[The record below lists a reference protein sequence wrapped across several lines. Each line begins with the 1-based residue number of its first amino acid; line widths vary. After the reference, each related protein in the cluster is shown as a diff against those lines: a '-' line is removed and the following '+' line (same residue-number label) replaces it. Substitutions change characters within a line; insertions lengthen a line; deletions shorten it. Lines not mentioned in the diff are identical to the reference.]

1 MLRILVKILKFSIL
15 KLSNKPIFMS
25 NIVKKYLR
33 VLEVISS
40 LNCES
45 NLKSGVGRKQKM
57 SDLEVVA
64 LSLTAEFMSIDS
76 ENSLFKEISNQQI
89 LNLIERS
96 QFNKRRRKL
105 FFLLEEVR
113 LKLASYFLEF
123 EDYFIVDS
131 MPLEICKFSRHNRIK
146 ICKEEFETAPSKGFC
161 ASQNNWFFGY
171 KLHGVCS
178 INGIFHSLDIT
189 KAEVH
194 DVQFLK
200 NIKQQMSDCV
210 LLGDRG
216 YLSESIQLDLFQT
229 ANIKL
234 ETPKRANQKQYKPQP
249 YIFRKSRKRIETL
262 FSQLC
267 DQFRIRNNYAKTFQG
282 FKTRILAKITALT
295 LVQYINKFIFDRPIN
310 NIKNQ
315 TI

>member
-1 MLRILVKILKFSIL
+1 
-15 KLSNKPIFMS
+15 MS

-40 LNCES
+40 LNFE
-45 NLKSGVGRKQKM
+45 LEFKSGVGRKEKM
-57 SDLEVVA
+57 SDLEIVA

-76 ENSLFKEISNQQI
+76 ENSLFKEINNQQI
-89 LNLIERS
+89 PNLIERS

-105 FFLLEEVR
+105 FLFLEEVR
-113 LKLASYFLEF
+113 IKLASHFLEF

-131 MPLEICKFSRHNRIK
+131 MPLEICKFARHKRIK
-146 ICKEEFETAPSKGFC
+146 ICKNEFETAPSKGFC
-161 ASQNNWFFGY
+161 ASQNNWFYGY

-178 INGIFHSLDIT
+178 INGVFHSLDIT

-194 DVQFLK
+194 DVHFLK

-216 YLSESIQLDLFQT
+216 YISESIQLDLFQSV
-229 ANIKL
+229 NIKL
-234 ETPKRANQKQYKPQP
+234 ETPKRANQMNYKPQP

-267 DQFRIRNNYAKTFQG
+267 DQFMIRRNYAKSCLACGAG
-282 FKTRILAKITALT
+282 FSTNEGKYGLACC
-295 LVQYINKFIFDRPIN
+295 VIFD
-310 NIKNQ
+310 KYDK
-315 TI
+315 

>member
-1 MLRILVKILKFSIL
+1 
-15 KLSNKPIFMS
+15 MS
-25 NIVKKYLR
+25 NIAKNYFR
-33 VLEVISS
+33 VLEVVSS

-45 NLKSGVGRKQKM
+45 EFKSGVGRKKKM
-57 SDLEVVA
+57 SDIEVVA

-76 ENSLFKEISNQQI
+76 ENSLFKQI
-89 LNLIERS
+89 NTAAIPNLIERS

-105 FFLLEEVR
+105 FLFCEQAR
-113 LKLASYFLEF
+113 MKLASYFLEF
-123 EDYFIVDS
+123 EDYYVVDS

-161 ASQNNWFFGY
+161 ASQGNWFYGY

-178 INGIFHSLDIT
+178 LSGVFHSLDIT
-189 KAEVH
+189 KASVH
-194 DVQFLK
+194 DVHFLK

-216 YLSESIQLDLFQT
+216 YLSSTMQLDLFET

-234 ETPKRANQKQYKPQP
+234 ETPMRINQAGYKKQP

-267 DQFRIRNNYAKTFQG
+267 DQFLIRRNYAKTFEG

-310 NIKNQ
+310 NIKIQ
-315 TI
+315 II

>member
-1 MLRILVKILKFSIL
+1 MT
-15 KLSNKPIFMS
+15 
-25 NIVKKYLR
+25 NIVKNYRR
-33 VLEVISS
+33 VLEVINS

-45 NLKSGVGRKQKM
+45 GSKGNVGRKQKM

-64 LSLTAEFMSIDS
+64 LSLTSEFMSIDS
-76 ENSLFKEISNQQI
+76 ENSLFKQI
-89 LNLIERS
+89 DNIVIPNLIERS

-105 FFLLEEVR
+105 FHLSEEVR
-113 LKLASYFLEF
+113 TKLAAHFLEF

-146 ICKEEFETAPSKGFC
+146 ICKGDFETAPSKGFC
-161 ASQNNWFFGY
+161 ASQNSWFYGY
-171 KLHGVCS
+171 KLHGICS
-178 INGIFHSLDIT
+178 VTGVFHSLDIT

-194 DVQFLK
+194 DIHFLK
-200 NIKQQMSDCV
+200 NIKQQVSDCV
-210 LLGDRG
+210 VLGDRG
-216 YLSESIQLDLFQT
+216 YVSETIQLDLFQS

-234 ETPKRANQKQYKPQP
+234 ETPKRRNQKNFKPQP

-267 DQFRIRNNYAKTFQG
+267 DQFLIRRNYAKSFQG

-295 LVQYINKFIFDRPIN
+295 LIQYINKFIFDRPIN

-315 TI
+315 LI

>member
-1 MLRILVKILKFSIL
+1 
-15 KLSNKPIFMS
+15 MS
-25 NIVKKYLR
+25 NIVKNYYR

-40 LNCES
+40 LNWEYEH
-45 NLKSGVGRKQKM
+45 KSKVGRKSKM
-57 SDLEVVA
+57 SDIEVVA
-64 LSLTAEFMSIDS
+64 LSLTSEYMSIDS
-76 ENSLFKEISNQQI
+76 ENSLFKQIKPSEIP
-89 LNLIERS
+89 NLIERS

-105 FFLLEEVR
+105 FFFLNKIR
-113 LKLASYFLEF
+113 LKLASSFIEF
-123 EDYFIVDS
+123 EKYFIVDS

-146 ICKEEFETAPSKGFC
+146 ICKDEFETAPSKGYC
-161 ASQNNWFFGY
+161 ASQNNWFYGY

-178 INGIFHSLDIT
+178 VNGIFHSLEIT

-194 DVQFLK
+194 DVHFLK

-216 YLSESIQLDLFQT
+216 YLSESIQLDLFRT
-229 ANIKL
+229 VNIKL
-234 ETPKRANQKQYKPQP
+234 ETPMRMNQKQYKPQP

-267 DQFRIRNNYAKTFQG
+267 DQFRIRNNYAKSFQG

-295 LVQYINKFIFDRPIN
+295 LVQYINKVIFDRPIN

-315 TI
+315 II

>member
-1 MLRILVKILKFSIL
+1 
-15 KLSNKPIFMS
+15 MS
-25 NIVKKYLR
+25 NIVKNYFKI
-33 VLEVISS
+33 LEILSS
-40 LNCES
+40 LNCDLE
-45 NLKSGVGRKQKM
+45 LKKGAGRKSKM

-76 ENSLFKEISNQQI
+76 ENSLFKQISQQEIP
-89 LNLIERS
+89 NLIERS
-96 QFNKRRRKL
+96 QFNKRRRML
-105 FFLLEEVR
+105 FLFSEKIR
-113 LKLASYFLEF
+113 IKLASYFLEF
-123 EDYFIVDS
+123 EDYYIVDS

-146 ICKEEFETAPSKGFC
+146 ICKEEFETSPSKGFC
-161 ASQNNWFFGY
+161 ASQNNWFYGY

-178 INGIFHSLDIT
+178 VSGVFHSLDIT

-194 DVQFLK
+194 DVHFLK
-200 NIKQQMSDCV
+200 NIKIQMSDCV

-229 ANIKL
+229 VNIKL
-234 ETPKRANQKQYKPQP
+234 ETPKRTNQKNYKPQA

-267 DQFRIRNNYAKTFQG
+267 DQFRIRNNYAKSFQG

-315 TI
+315 II

>member
-1 MLRILVKILKFSIL
+1 MSNLVKNYLRI
-15 KLSNKPIFMS
+15 
-25 NIVKKYLR
+25 
-33 VLEVISS
+33 LEVISS
-40 LNCES
+40 LNCE
-45 NLKSGVGRKQKM
+45 LEYKSGVGRKSKM

-76 ENSLFKEISNQQI
+76 ENSLFKLVDSGQI
-89 LNLIERS
+89 PNLIERS

-105 FFLLEEVR
+105 FLFSEEVR
-113 LKLASYFLEF
+113 LQLASRFLEF

-131 MPLEICKFSRHNRIK
+131 MPLEICKFALHRRIK
-146 ICKEEFETAPSKGFC
+146 ICKKEFETAPSKGFC
-161 ASQNNWFFGY
+161 ASQNTWFYGY

-178 INGIFHSLDIT
+178 ISGVFHSLDIT
-189 KAEVH
+189 KEEVH
-194 DVQFLK
+194 DVHFLD

-216 YLSESIQLDLFQT
+216 YLSKTIQLDLFQSV
-229 ANIKL
+229 NIKL
-234 ETPKRANQKQYKPQP
+234 ETPKRKNQKDYKPQA

-267 DQFRIRNNYAKTFQG
+267 DQFKIRNNYAKSFEG
-282 FKTRILAKITALT
+282 FKTRILAKMTALT
-295 LVQYINKFIFDRPIN
+295 LVQFVNKFIFDRPIN

-315 TI
+315 II

>member
-1 MLRILVKILKFSIL
+1 MSP
-15 KLSNKPIFMS
+15 NKTISMS
-25 NIVKKYLR
+25 NIVKNYLR

-40 LNCES
+40 LNCE
-45 NLKSGVGRKQKM
+45 LIYKSGVGRKQKM

-76 ENSLFKEISNQQI
+76 ENSLFKQLNQAEIP
-89 LNLIERS
+89 NLIKRS

-105 FFLLEEVR
+105 FLFSEEIR
-113 LKLASYFLEF
+113 TKLAKEFLEF

-131 MPLEICKFSRHNRIK
+131 MPLEICKFSRHSRIK
-146 ICKEEFETAPSKGFC
+146 ICKEEFESAPSKGFC
-161 ASQNNWFFGY
+161 ASQNNWYFGY

-178 INGIFHSLDIT
+178 VSGIFHSLDIT

-194 DVQFLK
+194 DVHFLK

-229 ANIKL
+229 VKVRL
-234 ETPKRANQKQYKPQP
+234 ETPKRSNQKDYKQQP

-267 DQFRIRNNYAKTFQG
+267 DQFMIRRNYAKSFEG
-282 FKTRILAKITALT
+282 FKTRILAKITSLT

-310 NIKNQ
+310 NIKIQ
-315 TI
+315 II

>member
-1 MLRILVKILKFSIL
+1 
-15 KLSNKPIFMS
+15 MS
-25 NIVKKYLR
+25 NIVKNYLR

-40 LNCES
+40 LNCE
-45 NLKSGVGRKQKM
+45 LDFKSGIGRKQKM
-57 SDLEVVA
+57 SDLEVIA

-76 ENSLFKEISNQQI
+76 ENSLFKQLLPGEIP
-89 LNLIERS
+89 NLIERS
-96 QFNKRRRKL
+96 QFNKRRKKL
-105 FFLLEEVR
+105 FLFSEEIR
-113 LKLASYFLEF
+113 TKLARKFLEF
-123 EDYFIVDS
+123 EDYFVVDS

-146 ICKEEFETAPSKGFC
+146 ICKDDFETAPSKGFC
-161 ASQNNWFFGY
+161 ASQNSWFFGY

-178 INGIFHSLDIT
+178 VSGVFHSLDIT

-194 DVQFLK
+194 DVHFLK

-216 YLSESIQLDLFQT
+216 YVSESIQLDLFQSV
-229 ANIKL
+229 NIKL
-234 ETPKRANQKQYKPQP
+234 ETPKRMNQVNYKPQP
-249 YIFRKSRKRIETL
+249 YVFRKSRKRIETL

-267 DQFRIRNNYAKTFQG
+267 DQFLIRRNYAKTFEG

-295 LVQYINKFIFDRPIN
+295 LIQYINKFIFDRPIN

-315 TI
+315 LI

>member
-1 MLRILVKILKFSIL
+1 
-15 KLSNKPIFMS
+15 MS
-25 NIVKKYLR
+25 NIVKNYFR

-40 LNCES
+40 LNCE
-45 NLKSGVGRKQKM
+45 LIYKSGVGRKKKM

-76 ENSLFKEISNQQI
+76 ENSLFKQLNQAEIP
-89 LNLIERS
+89 NLIERS

-105 FFLLEEVR
+105 FLFSEEIR
-113 LKLASYFLEF
+113 TKLAKEFLEF

-131 MPLEICKFSRHNRIK
+131 MPLEICKFSRHSRIK
-146 ICKEEFETAPSKGFC
+146 ICKEEFESAPSKGFC
-161 ASQNNWFFGY
+161 ASQNNWYFGY

-178 INGIFHSLDIT
+178 VSGIFHSLDIT

-194 DVQFLK
+194 DVHFLK

-229 ANIKL
+229 VKVKL
-234 ETPKRANQKQYKPQP
+234 ETPKRANQKDYKPQP

-267 DQFRIRNNYAKTFQG
+267 DQFMIRRNYAKSFEG
-282 FKTRILAKITALT
+282 FKTRILAKITSLT

-310 NIKNQ
+310 NIKIQ
-315 TI
+315 II

>member
-1 MLRILVKILKFSIL
+1 
-15 KLSNKPIFMS
+15 MS
-25 NIVKKYLR
+25 NIVKNYFR

-40 LNCES
+40 LNCE
-45 NLKSGVGRKQKM
+45 LEYKSDVGRKQKM
-57 SDLEVVA
+57 SDLEVIA

-76 ENSLFKEISNQQI
+76 ENSLFKEINKQQI
-89 LNLIERS
+89 PNLIERS

-105 FFLLEEVR
+105 FFFLEEVR
-113 LKLASYFLEF
+113 TKLASRFLEF
-123 EDYFIVDS
+123 ENYFIVDS
-131 MPLEICKFSRHNRIK
+131 MPLEICKFSRHRRIK
-146 ICKEEFETAPSKGFC
+146 ICKNDFETAPSKGFC
-161 ASQNNWFFGY
+161 ASQNTWFYGY

-189 KAEVH
+189 KAEIH
-194 DVQFLK
+194 DVHFLK
-200 NIKQQMSDCV
+200 NIKEQMFDCV

-216 YLSESIQLDLFQT
+216 YLSQSIQLDLFQT
-229 ANIKL
+229 VNIKL
-234 ETPKRANQKQYKPQP
+234 ETPKRTNQKDYRPQP
-249 YIFRKSRKRIETL
+249 YVFRKSRKRIETL

-267 DQFRIRNNYAKTFQG
+267 DQFRIRNNYAKTFEG

-315 TI
+315 II

>member
-1 MLRILVKILKFSIL
+1 MSP
-15 KLSNKPIFMS
+15 NKTISMS
-25 NIVKKYLR
+25 NIVKNYLR

-40 LNCES
+40 LNCE
-45 NLKSGVGRKQKM
+45 LIYKSGVGRKQKM

-76 ENSLFKEISNQQI
+76 ENSLFKQINQAEIP
-89 LNLIERS
+89 NLIERS
-96 QFNKRRRKL
+96 QFNKRIRKL
-105 FFLLEEVR
+105 FLFSEEIR
-113 LKLASYFLEF
+113 TKLAKEFLEF

-131 MPLEICKFSRHNRIK
+131 MPLEICKFSRHSRIK
-146 ICKEEFETAPSKGFC
+146 ICKEEFESAPSKGFC

-178 INGIFHSLDIT
+178 VTGVFHSLDIT

-194 DVQFLK
+194 DVHFLK

-216 YLSESIQLDLFQT
+216 YLSESIQLDLFQSV
-229 ANIKL
+229 NIRL
-234 ETPKRANQKQYKPQP
+234 ETPKRMNQLNYKPQP

-267 DQFRIRNNYAKTFQG
+267 DQFLIRRNYSKTFEG

-310 NIKNQ
+310 KIKNQ
-315 TI
+315 LI

>member
-1 MLRILVKILKFSIL
+1 
-15 KLSNKPIFMS
+15 MS
-25 NIVKKYLR
+25 NIVKNYYR

-40 LNCES
+40 LNWEYEH
-45 NLKSGVGRKQKM
+45 KSKVGRKSKM
-57 SDLEVVA
+57 SDIEVVA
-64 LSLTAEFMSIDS
+64 LSLTSEYMSIDS
-76 ENSLFKEISNQQI
+76 ENSLFKQIKPSEIP
-89 LNLIERS
+89 NLIERS

-105 FFLLEEVR
+105 FFFLNKIR
-113 LKLASYFLEF
+113 LKLASSFIEF
-123 EDYFIVDS
+123 EKYFIVDS

-146 ICKEEFETAPSKGFC
+146 ICKDEFETAPSKGYC
-161 ASQNNWFFGY
+161 ASQNNWFYGY

-178 INGIFHSLDIT
+178 VNGIFHSLEIT

-194 DVQFLK
+194 DVHFLK

-216 YLSESIQLDLFQT
+216 YLSESIQLDLFRT
-229 ANIKL
+229 VNIKL
-234 ETPKRANQKQYKPQP
+234 ENPMRMNQKQYKPQP

-267 DQFRIRNNYAKTFQG
+267 DQFRIRNNYAKSFQG

-315 TI
+315 II

>member
-1 MLRILVKILKFSIL
+1 
-15 KLSNKPIFMS
+15 MS

-40 LNCES
+40 LNCE
-45 NLKSGVGRKQKM
+45 LEFKTGVGRKHKM
-57 SDLEVVA
+57 SDLEIVA

-76 ENSLFKEISNQQI
+76 ENSLFKEINKQQI
-89 LNLIERS
+89 PNLIDRS

-105 FFLLEEVR
+105 FFFLEEVR
-113 LKLASYFLEF
+113 LKLASHFLEF
-123 EDYFIVDS
+123 ENYFIVDS
-131 MPLEICKFSRHNRIK
+131 MPLEICKFARHNRIK
-146 ICKEEFETAPSKGFC
+146 ICKKDFETAPSKGFC
-161 ASQNNWFFGY
+161 ASQNNWFYGY

-178 INGIFHSLDIT
+178 INGVFHSLDIT

-194 DVQFLK
+194 DVNFLK
-200 NIKQQMSDCV
+200 NIKEQMSDCV
-210 LLGDRG
+210 VLGDRG

-229 ANIKL
+229 VNIKL
-234 ETPKRANQKQYKPQP
+234 ETPKRTNQKDYTPQP
-249 YIFRKSRKRIETL
+249 YVFRKSRKRIETL

-267 DQFRIRNNYAKTFQG
+267 DQFKIRNNYAKSFEG

-295 LVQYINKFIFDRPIN
+295 LVQFINKFIFDRPIN

>member
-1 MLRILVKILKFSIL
+1 
-15 KLSNKPIFMS
+15 MS
-25 NIVKKYLR
+25 NIVKNYLR

-40 LNCES
+40 LNCE
-45 NLKSGVGRKQKM
+45 LIYKSGVGRKQKM

-76 ENSLFKEISNQQI
+76 ENSLFKQINQAEIP
-89 LNLIERS
+89 NLIERS

-105 FFLLEEVR
+105 FLFSEEIR
-113 LKLASYFLEF
+113 TKLAREFLEF

-131 MPLEICKFSRHNRIK
+131 MPLEICKFSRHSRIK
-146 ICKEEFETAPSKGFC
+146 ICKEEFESAPSKGFC

-171 KLHGVCS
+171 KLHAVCS
-178 INGIFHSLDIT
+178 VTGVFHSLDIT

-194 DVQFLK
+194 DVHFLK

-216 YLSESIQLDLFQT
+216 YLSESIQLDLFQSV
-229 ANIKL
+229 NIRL
-234 ETPKRANQKQYKPQP
+234 ETPKRMNQLNYKSQP
-249 YIFRKSRKRIETL
+249 YIYRKSRKRIETL

-267 DQFRIRNNYAKTFQG
+267 DQFLIRRNYAKTFEG

-310 NIKNQ
+310 KIKNQ
-315 TI
+315 LI

>member
-1 MLRILVKILKFSIL
+1 
-15 KLSNKPIFMS
+15 MS
-25 NIVKKYLR
+25 NIVKNYLR

-40 LNCES
+40 LNCE
-45 NLKSGVGRKQKM
+45 LIYKSGVGRKQKM
-57 SDLEVVA
+57 FDLEVVA

-76 ENSLFKEISNQQI
+76 ENSLFKQLNQAEIPI
-89 LNLIERS
+89 LIERS

-105 FFLLEEVR
+105 FLFSEEIR
-113 LKLASYFLEF
+113 TKLAKEFLEF

-131 MPLEICKFSRHNRIK
+131 MPLEICKFSRHSRIK
-146 ICKEEFETAPSKGFC
+146 ICKEEFESAPSKGFC
-161 ASQNNWFFGY
+161 ASQNNWYFGY

-178 INGIFHSLDIT
+178 VSGIFHSLDIT

-194 DVQFLK
+194 DVHFLK

-229 ANIKL
+229 VKVRL
-234 ETPKRANQKQYKPQP
+234 ETPKRSNQKDYKQQP

-267 DQFRIRNNYAKTFQG
+267 DQFMIRRNYAKSFEG
-282 FKTRILAKITALT
+282 FKTRILAKITSLT
-295 LVQYINKFIFDRPIN
+295 LEQYINKFIFDRPIN
-310 NIKNQ
+310 NIKIQ
-315 TI
+315 II

>member
-1 MLRILVKILKFSIL
+1 MVKILNFSIL
-15 KLSNKPIFMS
+15 KLQNKPIS
-25 NIVKKYLR
+25 ITNIVKNYRR

-40 LNCES
+40 LNCGPEYK
-45 NLKSGVGRKQKM
+45 NNAGRKQKM

-64 LSLTAEFMSIDS
+64 LSLTSEFMSIDS
-76 ENSLFKEISNQQI
+76 ENSLFKQI
-89 LNLIERS
+89 DNLVIPNLIERS

-105 FFLLEEVR
+105 FHFSEEVR
-113 LKLASYFLEF
+113 TKLAAHFLDF

-131 MPLEICKFSRHNRIK
+131 MPLEICKFSRRNRIK
-146 ICKEEFETAPSKGFC
+146 ICKDDFETAPSKGFC
-161 ASQNNWFFGY
+161 ASQNSWFYGY

-178 INGIFHSLDIT
+178 VAGVFHSLDIT

-194 DVQFLK
+194 DIHFLK
-200 NIKQQMSDCV
+200 NVKQQVSDCV
-210 LLGDRG
+210 VLGDRG
-216 YLSESIQLDLFQT
+216 YVSETIQLDLFQS
-229 ANIKL
+229 ANIRL
-234 ETPKRANQKQYKPQP
+234 ETPKRRNQKNFKPQP
-249 YIFRKSRKRIETL
+249 YIFRKARKRIETL

-267 DQFRIRNNYAKTFQG
+267 DQFLIRRNYAKSFEG

-315 TI
+315 LI

>member
-1 MLRILVKILKFSIL
+1 MSP
-15 KLSNKPIFMS
+15 NKTISMS
-25 NIVKKYLR
+25 NIVKNYLR

-40 LNCES
+40 LNCE
-45 NLKSGVGRKQKM
+45 LDFKSGIGRKQKM
-57 SDLEVVA
+57 SDLEVIA

-76 ENSLFKEISNQQI
+76 ENSLFKQLLPGEIP
-89 LNLIERS
+89 NLIERS
-96 QFNKRRRKL
+96 QFNKRRKKL
-105 FFLLEEVR
+105 FLFSEEIR
-113 LKLASYFLEF
+113 TKLARKFLEF
-123 EDYFIVDS
+123 EDYFVVDS

-146 ICKEEFETAPSKGFC
+146 ICKDDFETAPSKGFC

-178 INGIFHSLDIT
+178 VSGVFHSLDIT

-194 DVQFLK
+194 DVHFLK
-200 NIKQQMSDCV
+200 NIKQQMTDCV
-210 LLGDRG
+210 IIGDRG
-216 YLSESIQLDLFQT
+216 YVSESIQLDLFQT
-229 ANIKL
+229 VNIRL
-234 ETPKRANQKQYKPQP
+234 ETPKRTNQKKYKPQP

-267 DQFRIRNNYAKTFQG
+267 DQFMIRRNYAKSFEG

-315 TI
+315 II